1 MKRKGKSLKLSGI
14 VQKFFVIVL
23 IGFWLSVFF
32 WTSTGR
38 AEQINLGYSGTGLN
52 ATLRRVIEKEKLW
65 QKRGLDVRA
74 VYFNS
79 GNLTSQALLGGDI
92 QIADGDLNSPLIMA
106 ASGILD
112 LKIFAVTFARLQ
124 HLFVVRSAIEKPQD
138 LKGKKVAVSSYG
150 SVSDSMTRL
159 VLRFWKLDPE
169 KELAILP
176 SGNTPTRI
184 AALVTGRVDGGLVT
198 PEQLHRVL
206 ATGCCRV
213 LADLA
218 DVPLDY
224 ALYGL
229 VAPTHFLKS
238 QPGVVRR
245 FLEGVVEGIAVFK
258 TRQDVVLD
266 VLKEEG
272 MKDRDLAMQIHSR
285 LAKTLRP
292 EPVPE
297 PASVQ
302 AVLDSSLNPRARTAR
317 AQDFID
323 ASVLDQI
330 RASGAIDR
338 FYRK

>member
-1 MKRKGKSLKLSGI
+1 MNFSLAVFL
-14 VQKFFVIVL
+14 IVL
-23 IGFWLSVFF
+23 L
-32 WTSTGR
+32 WTCTGW
-38 AEQINLGYSGTGLN
+38 AEQITLGYSGTGLN
-52 ATLRRVIEKEKLW
+52 STLRRVIEKEKLW

-74 VYFNS
+74 VYFSS

-92 QIADGDLNSPLIMA
+92 QIADGDLNAPLTMVVA
-106 ASGILD
+106 GALD
-112 LKIFAVTFARLQ
+112 LKIFAVTFPRLQ
-124 HLFVVRSAIEKPQD
+124 HLFVVRNPIEKPQD
-138 LKGKKVAVSSYG
+138 LKGKRVAVSSYG

-159 VLRFWKLDPE
+159 VLRFWKLEPE
-169 KELAILP
+169 KELTILP

-184 AALVTGRVDGGLVT
+184 AALVSGRVDAALVT

-213 LADLA
+213 LADLS
-218 DVPLDY
+218 DVPLEY

-229 VAPTHFLKS
+229 VAPTSLLKS
-238 QPGVVRR
+238 QPAVVRR

-258 TRQDVVLD
+258 TRQDVVLE

-272 MKDRDLAMQIHSR
+272 IKDRDLAVQIHGR
-285 LAKTLRP
+285 LVKALRP
-292 EPVPE
+292 EPE
-297 PASVQ
+297 PDPAGVQ

-323 ASVLDQI
+323 TSLLDQI

>member
-1 MKRKGKSLKLSGI
+1 VTNLRPS
-14 VQKFFVIVL
+14 VTFFVSL
-23 IGFWLSVFF
+23 FLC
-32 WTSTGR
+32 TSTLGIKAGW
-38 AEQINLGYSGTGLN
+38 AEQINMGYSGTGLN
-52 ATLRRVIEKEKLW
+52 STLRRVIEKEKLW
-65 QKRGLDVRA
+65 QKRGLEVRSI
-74 VYFNS
+74 YFNS

-92 QIADGDLNSPLIMA
+92 QIADGDLNAPLSMA
-106 ASGILD
+106 AAGILD

-124 HLFVVRSAIEKPQD
+124 HLFVVRNHIEKPQD
-138 LKGKKVAVSSYG
+138 LKGKKVAVSSFG

-159 VLRFWKLDPE
+159 VLRFWKIDPE

-218 DVPLDY
+218 DIPLDY

-229 VAPTHFLKS
+229 VAPSSFLRS
-238 QPGVVRR
+238 QASVVRR

-258 TRQDVVLD
+258 TRQDVVLE
-266 VLKEEG
+266 VLREEG
-272 MKDRDLAMQIHSR
+272 MKDRDLAIQIHNR
-285 LAKTLRP
+285 LTKSLRP

-297 PASVQ
+297 PTGVQ
-302 AVLDSSLNPRARTAR
+302 AVLDSSLNPRARTVR

-323 ASVLDQI
+323 ASLLDQI
-330 RASGAIDR
+330 RASGVIDR
-338 FYRK
+338 LYRK

>member
-1 MKRKGKSLKLSGI
+1 MKLRTA
-14 VQKFFVIVL
+14 VFVSVL
-23 IGFWLSVFF
+23 L
-32 WTSTGR
+32 WTSAGW

-52 ATLRRVIEKEKLW
+52 TTLRRVIEKEKLW

-92 QIADGDLNSPLIMA
+92 QIGDGDLNAPLTMA
-106 ASGILD
+106 VAGVLD
-112 LKIFAVTFARLQ
+112 LKIFAVTFPRLQ
-124 HLFVVRSAIEKPQD
+124 HLFVVRNPIEKPED

-184 AALVTGRVDGGLVT
+184 AALVSGRVDGGLVT

-218 DVPLDY
+218 DAPLDY

-229 VAPTHFLKS
+229 VAPTQFLKS
-238 QPGVVRR
+238 QAAVVRR

-266 VLKEEG
+266 VLREEG
-272 MKDRDLAMQIHSR
+272 MKERDLATQIHGR
-285 LAKTLRP
+285 LIKTLRR

-297 PASVQ
+297 PGGVQ

-323 ASVLDQI
+323 ASVLDQV
-330 RASGAIDR
+330 RASGAIDQ

>member
-1 MKRKGKSLKLSGI
+1 MNLCSA
-14 VQKFFVIVL
+14 FFVML
-23 IGFWLSVFF
+23 LLWS
-32 WTSTGR
+32 STGW
-38 AEQINLGYSGTGLN
+38 AQQINLGYSGTGLN

-92 QIADGDLNSPLIMA
+92 QIGDGDLNAPLTMA
-106 ASGILD
+106 VTGVLD
-112 LKIFAVTFARLQ
+112 LKIFAVTFPRLQ
-124 HLFVVRSAIEKPQD
+124 HLFVVRNTIEKPQD

-159 VLRFWKLDPE
+159 VLRFWKLEPE

-184 AALVTGRVDGGLVT
+184 AALVSGRVDGGLVT

-213 LADLA
+213 LADLS

-238 QPGVVRR
+238 HAGVVKR

-258 TRQDVVLD
+258 TRQDVVLE

-272 MKDRDLAMQIHSR
+272 MKDRDLAAQIHGR
-285 LAKTLRP
+285 LVKALRP
-292 EPVPE
+292 EPVPKVV
-297 PASVQ
+297 SVQ

-323 ASVLDQI
+323 ANLLDQI